1 MAFGGGQKQYLN
13 ISKKGQFG
21 DLLTSSDLIID
32 LISINDLLSDR
43 AP

>member
-1 MAFGGGQKQYLN
+1 MALAGGQKQYLK
-13 ISKKGQFG
+13 ISKKGKFG

-32 LISINDLLSDR
+32 LIINDLSSDR